1 MKKLPFGSIIG
12 ATLAGAGMTVSAGAA
27 TVPYPYI
34 DIVQQG
40 GDAGVNATGSTPTVT
55 MQGTAI
61 SIINGPGNSTSLAP
75 TATFTL
81 SATYSAALTVADGQ
95 PNTYDYTNG
104 VITIGNGGSAPL
116 LTATFSD
123 LVMQS
128 AGTSLFNY
136 VIASTP
142 LTYTGGSLAGSLSG
156 GEIVGSF
163 TVTGANAYTS
173 SGAANLSQDYAG
185 NNLTAKVGAVVP
197 LPASAWLLI
206 SGIGGLGALFSRLGP
221 PAACAR
227 GTRRRARSET
237 LAPG

>member
-1 MKKLPFGSIIG
+1 MKNLHLRSLVG
-12 ATLAGAGMTVSAGAA
+12 AALLGGGMVGTANSA

-40 GDAGVNATGSTPTVT
+40 SDSGVNATGATPTVT

-61 SIINGPGNSTSLAP
+61 SIINGPGSSTSLMP

-81 SATYSAALTVADGQ
+81 TANYSAALTQQDGQ

-104 VITIGNGGSAPL
+104 TVTIGNAGSAPL

-128 AGTSLFNY
+128 SGTSLFDY
-136 VIASTP
+136 AIASSP
-142 LTYTGGSLAGSLSG
+142 LIYTGGSLAGSLSG

-163 TVTGANAYTS
+163 TVASANAYTS
-173 SGAANLSQDYAG
+173 SGAADLAQDYAG
-185 NNLTAKVGAVVP
+185 NNFTAKVGSVVP
-197 LPASAWLLI
+197 LPPAAWLLL
-206 SGIGGLGALFSRLGP
+206 SAIGGFGAL
-221 PAACAR
+221 A
-227 GTRRRARSET
+227 RRRRE
-237 LAPG
+237 PPV

>member
-1 MKKLPFGSIIG
+1 MKTLPLCSIIV
-12 ATLAGAGMTVSAGAA
+12 AALAAGGMMGSAGAA

-34 DIVQQG
+34 DVVQQG
-40 GDAGVNATGSTPTVT
+40 GDAGVNATGTIPTVT

-81 SATYSAALTVADGQ
+81 SATYSAALTAADGQ

-128 AGTSLFNY
+128 AGTSLFDY

-142 LTYTGGSLAGSLSG
+142 LIYTGGSLAGSLSG

-163 TVTGANAYTS
+163 TVTGANAYTA
-173 SGAANLSQDYAG
+173 SGAANLSEDYTG
-185 NNLTAKVGAVVP
+185 NNFTAKVGSVVP
-197 LPASAWLLI
+197 LPASAWLLL
-206 SGIGGLGALFSRLGP
+206 SGIGGLGVL
-221 PAACAR
+221 AR
-227 GTRRRARSET
+227 GRREPAV
-237 LAPG
+237 

>member
-1 MKKLPFGSIIG
+1 MKRPYLSVTIG
-12 ATLAGAGMTVSAGAA
+12 AAVLGGGMMGVVGAA

-34 DIVQQG
+34 DVVQQG
-40 GDAGVNATGSTPTVT
+40 TNAGVAAAGSTPTVT

-61 SIINGPGNSTSLAP
+61 SIINGPGSVTSLATP
-75 TATFTL
+75 ATFTL
-81 SATYSAALTVADGQ
+81 TATYSAALTAADGQ

-104 VITIGNGGSAPL
+104 DITIGNAGSAPL

-136 VIASTP
+136 VIASSP
-142 LTYTGGSLAGSLSG
+142 LTYTGGSLTGSLSG

-163 TVTGANAYTS
+163 TVTGANAYTA
-173 SGAANLSQDYAG
+173 SGAADLSQDYTG

-197 LPASAWLLI
+197 LPASAWLLL
-206 SGIGGLGALFSRLGP
+206 SAIGGLGALG
-221 PAACAR
+221 R
-227 GTRRRARSET
+227 GRRAAEI
-237 LAPG
+237 

>member
-1 MKKLPFGSIIG
+1 MKRPYLSVTIG
-12 ATLAGAGMTVSAGAA
+12 AAVLGGGMMGVAGAA

-34 DIVQQG
+34 DVVQQG
-40 GDAGVNATGSTPTVT
+40 TNAGVAAAGSTPTVT

-61 SIINGPGNSTSLAP
+61 SIINGPGSVTSLATP
-75 TATFTL
+75 ATFTL
-81 SATYSAALTVADGQ
+81 TATYSAALTAADGQ

-104 VITIGNGGSAPL
+104 DITIGNAGSAPL

-136 VIASTP
+136 VIASSP
-142 LTYTGGSLAGSLSG
+142 LTYTGGSLTGSLSG

-163 TVTGANAYTS
+163 TVTGANAYTA
-173 SGAANLSQDYAG
+173 SGAADLSQDYTG

-197 LPASAWLLI
+197 LPASAWLLL
-206 SGIGGLGALFSRLGP
+206 SAIGGLGALG
-221 PAACAR
+221 R
-227 GTRRRARSET
+227 GRRAAEI
-237 LAPG
+237 